1 LSFYV
6 IPETAHEYSQGFLM
20 SNSAPPQAD
29 QLQPD
34 EQPFYMIITKTFAVR
49 SRPIVI
55 VIGRVSSGTLQIGD
69 VVCLSDGDTIL
80 DAVVASVE
88 GSINYPAARGD
99 NIAVHLT
106 DVDAAAVKRGMMM
119 TVLKKVDD

>member
-1 LSFYV
+1 
-6 IPETAHEYSQGFLM
+6 M

-34 EQPFYMIITKTFAVR
+34 EQPFYMIITKTFVVR

-80 DAVVASVE
+80 DAVVASFE
-88 GSINYPAARGD
+88 GFIKDSASFVAARGD
-99 NIAVHLT
+99 NIAVRLT
-106 DVDAAAVKRGMMM
+106 DVDAEAVKRGMMM